1 MAFMYNEGTA
11 YDISLFETGET
22 VEQEKS
28 NMKKIDKKENT
39 KVAVKKKKH
48 NVLNIVLGVSFSA
61 VAVTLVGIII
71 MGQVQ
76 LTELNQQI
84 SNAQATLEEQQSL
97 YVQTEM
103 KVEAKY
109 SSDLV
114 EENAQGSLGMSK
126 ADSYQKEY
134 IAIDGGDKAEVSDLG
149 SSNIFENIANMFS
162 GE

>member
-11 YDISLFETGET
+11 YDISLFETPE
-22 VEQEKS
+22 VEEKEES
-28 NMKKIDKKENT
+28 NIRKINKKKSTE
-39 KVAVKKKKH
+39 VAVKKKNNKI
-48 NVLNIVLGVSFSA
+48 LNIVLGVSLSA
-61 VAVTLVGIII
+61 VAVTLTGIII

-84 SNAQATLEEQQSL
+84 SNAQSTLEEQQSL
-97 YVQTEM
+97 YVQTQM

-114 EENAQGSLGMSK
+114 EENAQGNLGMSK

>member
-11 YDISLFETGET
+11 YDISLFETDET

-28 NMKKIDKKENT
+28 DIKKIDKKENT
-39 KVAVKKKKH
+39 EVAVKKKKH
-48 NVLNIVLGVSFSA
+48 NVFNIVLGVSFSA

-71 MGQVQ
+71 WGQVQ

-114 EENAQGSLGMSK
+114 EENAQVSLGMSK